1 MHTLGKVATPL
12 PRSLKSRGGRGS
24 AGGGWQIGEE
34 NGKETIRAEQSS
46 PEELEV
52 PRERQARSLDWRR
65 GANRSG
71 CHPLP
76 GDEFERLQGPERAAG
91 GARAGAPRRRLP
103 PPRGRC
109 VPGRR
114 CHLHFAR
121 FLGPR
126 AGVGMLTSQAF
137 RERGCQGAVPEAL
150 RAFLLLIPGDC
161 AGSGV
166 EVRGV
171 WPGPH
176 SWEGG
181 RRQRRRSEV
190 PAGLTYPAL
199 SLPGLVFFCFE
210 SSCSLSRGNL
220 GRRSPATV
228 RVLGALWG
236 QGETLW
242 LVAGRP

>member
-1 MHTLGKVATPL
+1 M
-12 PRSLKSRGGRGS
+12 
-24 AGGGWQIGEE
+24 Q
-34 NGKETIRAEQSS
+34 
-46 PEELEV
+46 
-52 PRERQARSLDWRR
+52 RERKARSLDWRR
-65 GANRSG
+65 GANDRG
-71 CHPLP
+71 CHSLP
-76 GDEFERLQGPERAAG
+76 GDEFKRLQRAERAAG
-91 GARAGAPRRRLP
+91 EAWAGAPRRRLP

-121 FLGPR
+121 SLGRP
-126 AGVGMLTSQAF
+126 GVGMLTGSQAF
-137 RERGCQGAVPEAL
+137 REKGCQGAVPEAL
-150 RAFLLLIPGDC
+150 RAFLLLIPGAG

-176 SWEGG
+176 SWGGG
-181 RRQRRRSEV
+181 RRHRRRSEV

-199 SLPGLVFFCFE
+199 SLPGFVFFCFE
-210 SSCSLSRGNL
+210 SSCSLSRGNR

-236 QGETLW
+236 QGERRW
-242 LVAGRP
+242 LRAGRP

>member
-1 MHTLGKVATPL
+1 MGGKREGAGRLGRRRVKRPFTPSSPPRRSWKCSGGGRQGAGAGGEAPTLAAATRFPE
-12 PRSLKSRGGRGS
+12 PSLKGCSDPS
-24 AGGGWQIGEE
+24 
-34 NGKETIRAEQSS
+34 
-46 PEELEV
+46 
-52 PRERQARSLDWRR
+52 ER
-65 GANRSG
+65 
-71 CHPLP
+71 
-76 GDEFERLQGPERAAG
+76 
-91 GARAGAPRRRLP
+91 PRRRLP

-121 FLGPR
+121 LLG
-126 AGVGMLTSQAF
+126 
-137 RERGCQGAVPEAL
+137 RGWGCRPVVRPLGKKDCQGALPEAL
-150 RAFLLLIPGDC
+150 RALLLQIPGDC

-181 RRQRRRSEV
+181 RRHRKRSEL

-236 QGETLW
+236 RRETLW
-242 LVAGRP
+242 LRAGRP